1 MMSKAISFLF
11 CLGLIFFSCGET
23 SNNDEDEALK
33 AFNKIDLK
41 EENLFTKED
50 RRNNYKNSVSQ
61 NIDKKSSLKKN
72 VSYNGYGSS
81 PTKKENATK
90 NKKSNKNIKT
100 KKVNYSYQNSSPQ
113 TYSTYSTN

>member
-1 MMSKAISFLF
+1 MMSKAISLLF

-23 SNNDEDEALK
+23 ANNDEDEALK

-61 NIDKKSSLKKN
+61 NIYKKSSLKKN

-90 NKKSNKNIKT
+90 KKKSNKNIKT
-100 KKVNYSYQNSSPQ
+100 KKVNYSYQSSSPQ